1 MRRRRIEWVATCRY
15 PLLGGGEKRGLS
27 FRFLQD
33 SDATE
38 GDFIGSVVIQEDEGK
53 LSNLL

>member
-15 PLLGGGEKRGLS
+15 PLGGEKRGLS